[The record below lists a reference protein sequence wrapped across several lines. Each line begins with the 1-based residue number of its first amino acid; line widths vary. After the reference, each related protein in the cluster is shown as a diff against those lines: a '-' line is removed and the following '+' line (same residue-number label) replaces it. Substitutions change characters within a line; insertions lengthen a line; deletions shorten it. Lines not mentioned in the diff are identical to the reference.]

1 MYLCA
6 RGIDFSPF
14 YDFDFRTVPTL
25 WHLFVFHLIVELTR
39 LALSKNKL
47 KERKQQMKNKA
58 DISKHKPSFTVV
70 DIVYV
75 YRPVVTPGRQ
85 RKLIRPWVGPFYIAQ
100 KLSPLHVK
108 IRRKSDGKLIK
119 NSVHI
124 KVY

>member
-25 WHLFVFHLIVELTR
+25 WHHFTVELTR
-39 LALSKNKL
+39 LALNKKKL

-58 DISKHKPSFTVV
+58 DRSTHEPSFTVV

-85 RKLIRPWVGPFYIAQ
+85 W
-100 KLSPLHVK
+100 
-108 IRRKSDGKLIK
+108 
-119 NSVHI
+119 
-124 KVY
+124 